1 MQKLVTS
8 EQIRKLES
16 KVIGDRENVSL
27 ALMEKAGSGLAKIA
41 LEYKEPYLVICGKG
55 NNGGD
60 GIVAA
65 RYLLESKKKV
75 FLVLTSNPNEISR
88 DAKTNF
94 ELIKDK
100 IDYFVLAKTEDKTF
114 LDKLSNSNTVI
125 ECLLGTGR
133 KSDLGEFYEWII
145 KSVNNSKKHIIA
157 CDIPTGVDA
166 DTGNISNVVI
176 KADVTVTFGYPKIG
190 LLVYPARKYVGK
202 LKTIDIG
209 LSLPTTNYFLLND
222 DFLKENLPKRFE
234 DSNKG
239 TFGKTLL
246 VCGSKKYPGAAF
258 LSSRAASSIGSGLT
272 TLSSPEEVLK
282 KITKEIPEVTY
293 ADFSL
298 DAILEESEKS
308 SVIVIGPG
316 LGTEDKVKDL
326 VFNLLKKV
334 NIPIV
339 LDADGIN
346 VLSGKKEILKE
357 AKKEIVITPHPK
369 EFSRLTQKN
378 LEDVLNNKIE
388 LTKNEAHFLN
398 ATVVLKGPA
407 TIIGTKDGNV
417 YISGFANA
425 ALAKGGTGDVLAG
438 FIGGLIAQ
446 GLEPSLAACV
456 GVYLHGKCGEVVAKK
471 KTVFSVLPQD
481 LINVLPDVIRGFVF

>member
-1 MQKLVTS
+1 MEKLVTS

-16 KVIGDRENVSL
+16 KVIGDRETISL

-41 LEYKEPYLVICGKG
+41 LEYNEPYLVICGKG

-75 FLVLTSNPNEISR
+75 FLFLTSNPNEISR

-94 ELIKDK
+94 ELIKEK

-209 LSLPTTNYFLLND
+209 LSL
-222 DFLKENLPKRFE
+222 
-234 DSNKG
+234 
-239 TFGKTLL
+239 
-246 VCGSKKYPGAAF
+246 
-258 LSSRAASSIGSGLT
+258 
-272 TLSSPEEVLK
+272 
-282 KITKEIPEVTY
+282 
-293 ADFSL
+293 
-298 DAILEESEKS
+298 
-308 SVIVIGPG
+308 
-316 LGTEDKVKDL
+316 
-326 VFNLLKKV
+326 
-334 NIPIV
+334 
-339 LDADGIN
+339 
-346 VLSGKKEILKE
+346 
-357 AKKEIVITPHPK
+357 
-369 EFSRLTQKN
+369 
-378 LEDVLNNKIE
+378 
-388 LTKNEAHFLN
+388 
-398 ATVVLKGPA
+398 
-407 TIIGTKDGNV
+407 
-417 YISGFANA
+417 
-425 ALAKGGTGDVLAG
+425 
-438 FIGGLIAQ
+438 
-446 GLEPSLAACV
+446 
-456 GVYLHGKCGEVVAKK
+456 
-471 KTVFSVLPQD
+471 
-481 LINVLPDVIRGFVF
+481 